1 MTYKLYTVGSNQILA
16 DELKDALTSILQE
29 HIPVYACPLGELT
42 SKMDGILYVC
52 NQSQMPHILR
62 HISPEKVILLDMQP
76 SAQFYLQITSVPA
89 GSDIYVFNNRQPY
102 IDSLIGRCCEMGL
115 NQYHYIPVPYA
126 SLSEEVITHYLSEA
140 EYIIGVDRILDA
152 VLWSEK
158 YRGCLRENVM
168 TIGAKRVVSIES
180 TCNMIKKVN
189 ETLFD
194 YFTVQLDE
202 LLVSFHQAKH
212 GETLYTHFKDLEQRL
227 NAVREP
233 LWPEKTTYKDKNME
247 SIILRSAMSQLV
259 ANRDVRI

>member
-16 DELKDALTSILQE
+16 DELKDALTSILQ
-29 HIPVYACPLGELT
+29 
-42 SKMDGILYVC
+42 D
-52 NQSQMPHILR
+52 N
-62 HISPEKVILLDMQP
+62 
-76 SAQFYLQITSVPA
+76 
-89 GSDIYVFNNRQPY
+89 
-102 IDSLIGRCCEMGL
+102 
-115 NQYHYIPVPYA
+115 IPVPYA
-126 SLSEEVITHYLSEA
+126 SLSEEVLTHYLSEA

-158 YRGCLRENVM
+158 YREYLRENVM

-180 TCNMIKKVN
+180 TCNIIKKVN

-212 GETLYTHFKDLEQRL
+212 GETLYTHFKELEQRL
-227 NAVREP
+227 CTVREP
-233 LWPEKTTYKDKNME
+233 LCPEKTPYKDKNME

-259 ANRDVRI
+259 ANRDV